1 MESTGATTT
10 TNIEEATYGLQHD
23 TTTYDATSGD
33 AATDDADTTTATD
46 GHERDADAPNSIWST
61 ATVTTVED
69 DVTVRGE

>member
-10 TNIEEATYGLQHD
+10 SAAAATDGVKHD
-23 TTTYDATSGD
+23 TATYDATVVD
-33 AATDDADTTTATD
+33 TTTDDSDTTTATD

-61 ATVTTVED
+61 ATATTVED

>member
-10 TNIEEATYGLQHD
+10 TSIEEATYGLQHD
-23 TTTYDATSGD
+23 TATYDATSGD

-46 GHERDADAPNSIWST
+46 GHARDAYDPNAIWST
-61 ATVTTVED
+61 KKATTLED